1 MHNDWRFMDNF
12 DNLQGL
18 KTDFIIFMKWLLGSV
33 IDSGFLVGWVWV
45 QHMSDVA
52 IGNIQ
57 LSLIDETTL
66 RIAQIIFAVATIAP
80 IVLFLY
86 KDIRVMAIRVSL
98 VIKKESSMAI
108 NSMRDSDIKISSS
121 DK

>member
-1 MHNDWRFMDNF
+1 MDNF